1 MKDYTKFL
9 AAVPDA
15 TARLEKAL
23 WRVANDLGP
32 AFKKIHWFGVNS
44 AEHVAE
50 RHAAYQSREPES
62 VEA

>member
-1 MKDYTKFL
+1 MNDYTKFL
-9 AAVPDA
+9 AALPEA

-23 WRVANDLGP
+23 WRVALDLGP
-32 AFKKIHWFGVNS
+32 AFKNIHWFGGTN

-50 RHAAYQSREPES
+50 RLAAYERRDE